1 MTEDPL
7 HNMQMLTK
15 PPGTGGRQTTN
26 NSHRGNTNHN
36 ICSEWTTYNARDSWD
51 YQMIS
56 HKTTR
61 AHTRTDKLGNASHL
75 PTAIWLL
82 FLLLLPNTDA
92 IPYPPTT
99 PAIDQMTAA
108 WLSNPCPFGPP
119 ERAQS
124 MTNMPQLD
132 WQSHLRWARQQAH
145 LAQLPKPIDPTLNW
159 SLDIQRHLDMPTIR
173 KKVIE
178 EIQTMI
184 QQQEEETIHWH
195 NSIPTHCHIAYKQ
208 SHMITQIPVLIQL
221 LKKLQYPHT
230 YIFNEEL
237 SQGFQLLGRL
247 QPGLQWHVREDNK
260 YKQPRDINEL
270 RQHNREYIP

>member
-1 MTEDPL
+1 MGLPDDITQNNRRPYSD
-7 HNMQMLTK
+7 
-15 PPGTGGRQTTN
+15 RQ
-26 NSHRGNTNHN
+26 RNTV
-36 ICSEWTTYNARDSWD
+36 
-51 YQMIS
+51 
-56 HKTTR
+56 
-61 AHTRTDKLGNASHL
+61 LGNAWHL
-75 PTAIWLL
+75 PTAVWLL

-92 IPYPPTT
+92 IPYPPTI

-108 WLSNPCPFGPP
+108 WLNNPCPFGPP

-159 SLDIQRHLDMPTIR
+159 SLDMQKHLDMPTIR
-173 KKVIE
+173 KKVID

-184 QQQEEETIHWH
+184 RQQEEETTHWH
-195 NSIPTHCHIAYKQ
+195 NSIPTHCQIVYKQ
-208 SHMITQIPVLIQL
+208 SDMITQIPVLIQL
-221 LKKLQYPHT
+221 LQKLQYPHT
-230 YIFNEEL
+230 YILNQEL

-260 YKQPRDINEL
+260 YKQPRDINDL
-270 RQHNREYIP
+270 RQHNREYIQNKLTQALRSTRMVLTTYSPSTYTQSDSAETTAATP